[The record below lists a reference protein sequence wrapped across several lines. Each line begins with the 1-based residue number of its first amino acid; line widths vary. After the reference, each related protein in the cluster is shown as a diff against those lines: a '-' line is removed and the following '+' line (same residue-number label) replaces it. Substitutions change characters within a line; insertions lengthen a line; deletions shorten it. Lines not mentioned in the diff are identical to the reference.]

1 MRPVRFDLVVLST
14 ALVLAMHAPALA
26 YLDPGT
32 GSMLVQ
38 GILCAIAS
46 GLFVLKTYW
55 ARLKAM
61 LGVSPAASEDQAQA
75 SDQA

>member
-1 MRPVRFDLVVLST
+1 MRFDLVLLST

-32 GSMLVQ
+32 GSMIVQ
-38 GILCAIAS
+38 GVLCAIAS

-55 ARLKAM
+55 AKVKAM
-61 LGVSPAASEDQAQA
+61 LGLAPRAPLHETNA